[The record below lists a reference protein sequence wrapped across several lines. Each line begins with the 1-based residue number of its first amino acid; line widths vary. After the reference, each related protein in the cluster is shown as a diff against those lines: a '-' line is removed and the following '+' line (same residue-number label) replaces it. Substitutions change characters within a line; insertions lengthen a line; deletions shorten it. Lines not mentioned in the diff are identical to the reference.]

1 MSRINA
7 DIDQTIT
14 RYVTARTVNVSTVS
28 RVNAL
33 ICSAVVVSSGY
44 AMAYISDVFL
54 STLMYVLIDDG
65 SAMRPP
71 IGSVTFRNVASR
83 PNPSAKPAS
92 RYRVGTASNPAEVLR
107 VERAS
112 PDHHGQPGDRER
124 VESEVDGDSRPR
136 TSHPQRREPE
146 VEEEDLDED
155 RRVPDDLDVHRR
167 ELAHDGDAV
176 RPSRAEH
183 EPDEERTDDRDRGD
197 GERSAQAGREL
208 VLVLLDERPEVAEER
223 GDDRELDRH
232 GGRSGRS
239 RGRSHYVIGHRRYGQ
254 IDVSRRAART

>member
-1 MSRINA
+1 MSRITA

-71 IGSVTFRNVASR
+71 IGSVTFRNVAI
-83 PNPSAKPAS
+83 SAEPEREA
-92 RYRVGTASNPAEVLR
+92 RLPVPGRDGLEPGAEVLR

-112 PDHHGQPGDRER
+112 PDHHGQPRDRER
-124 VESEVDGDSRPR
+124 VESEVDGDSRPG
-136 TSHPQRREPE
+136 TS
-146 VEEEDLDED
+146 LT
-155 RRVPDDLDVHRR
+155 
-167 ELAHDGDAV
+167 
-176 RPSRAEH
+176 PS
-183 EPDEERTDDRDRGD
+183 
-197 GERSAQAGREL
+197 
-208 VLVLLDERPEVAEER
+208 VA
-223 GDDRELDRH
+223 
-232 GGRSGRS
+232 SPK
-239 RGRSHYVIGHRRYGQ
+239 
-254 IDVSRRAART
+254 